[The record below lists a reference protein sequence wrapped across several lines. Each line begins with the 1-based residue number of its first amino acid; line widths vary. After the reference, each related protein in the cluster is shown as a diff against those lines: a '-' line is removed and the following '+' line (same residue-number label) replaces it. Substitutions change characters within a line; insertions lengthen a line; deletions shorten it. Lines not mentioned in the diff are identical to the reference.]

1 MSLIL
6 PRFRQ
11 KEIFF
16 ASVIVLLA
24 VLPVTGI
31 PQQWLLYLFL
41 YFVYLTMANMWNLL
55 AGYSG
60 LLSLCPAAFI
70 GLSGYALIL
79 GTWVGVPI
87 YLGVFIG
94 GIVAALF
101 AVLIS
106 IPVFRLTGVYFAIGT
121 LVVPEALKYLFFLW
135 RPIGKQ
141 LHGGG
146 AGYMVKGEFI
156 IDIVWT
162 YWAAFVIGIVSI
174 FLMHFILK
182 SKFGLGLAGIRDNTG
197 TAASSGVN
205 VFRLK
210 LYAFVIA
217 AFITGIAG
225 GVFYLFQLHIEPTSA
240 FNIRWLMTSMLAT
253 LIGGIGL
260 KEGPI
265 VGTIVVV
272 ILHFLLA
279 RYAGMSLFIQG
290 VLLVIIISLAPEGII
305 GFVRKT
311 QIYRP
316 LLKLVNRKVTGSPK
330 TGPGE

>member
-1 MSLIL
+1 MSLTI
-6 PRFRQ
+6 PRFVQR
-11 KEIFF
+11 KIVF
-16 ASVIVLLA
+16 AAIIVVLA
-24 VLPVTGI
+24 VLPVIKI

-41 YFVYLTMANMWNLL
+41 YFVYLAMANMWNLL

-79 GTWVGVPI
+79 GTWVGIPM
-87 YLGVFIG
+87 YLGILIG

-101 AVLIS
+101 ALVIS

-121 LVVPEALKYLFFLW
+121 LVVPEALKYLFFIW
-135 RPIGKQ
+135 RPIGGE

-146 AGYMVKGEFI
+146 AGYMVKGEFV
-156 IDIVWT
+156 IDIALT
-162 YWAAFVIGIVSI
+162 YWAAFIIGIVSI
-174 FLMHFILK
+174 LLMHFILN
-182 SKFGLGLAGIRDNTG
+182 SKLGLGLAGIRDNAD

-205 VFRLK
+205 VFKLK

-240 FNIRWLMTSMLAT
+240 FNIRWLMTVMLAT

-260 KEGPI
+260 KEGPV

-279 RYAGMSLFIQG
+279 RYAGISLFIQG
-290 VLLVIIISLAPEGII
+290 MLLVIIISLAPEGII
-305 GFVRKT
+305 GFARKR

-316 LLKLVNRKVTGSPK
+316 FLKLANRKRN
-330 TGPGE
+330 

>member
-1 MSLIL
+1 MG
-6 PRFRQ
+6 R
-11 KEIFF
+11 E
-16 ASVIVLLA
+16 
-24 VLPVTGI
+24 
-31 PQQWLLYLFL
+31 
-41 YFVYLTMANMWNLL
+41 
-55 AGYSG
+55 
-60 LLSLCPAAFI
+60 
-70 GLSGYALIL
+70 
-79 GTWVGVPI
+79 
-87 YLGVFIG
+87 
-94 GIVAALF
+94 
-101 AVLIS
+101 
-106 IPVFRLTGVYFAIGT
+106 
-121 LVVPEALKYLFFLW
+121 
-135 RPIGKQ
+135 

-156 IDIVWT
+156 IDIAWT
-162 YWAAFVIGIVSI
+162 YWAAFIIGIVSI

-182 SKFGLGLAGIRDNTG
+182 SKLGLGLAGIRDNTG

-210 LYAFVIA
+210 LYAFIIA

-225 GVFYLFQLHIEPTSA
+225 SVFYLFQLHIEPTSA

-279 RYAGMSLFIQG
+279 RYAGISLFIQG

-316 LLKLVNRKVTGSPK
+316 LLKLANRKATCPPK
-330 TGPGE
+330 TGPKDELE